1 MVKQPNDLKV
11 VKGGG
16 DVVKCPLPK
25 PVNATAFLAEQSM
38 VLEKGRVA
46 AQVRLSHIKKN
57 GTSDEE
63 TEEVMKRI
71 KSVED
76 FVDGLLKKRTDNHP
90 TAPWLKQI
98 TGCITKKGILAE
110 PICKVIGM
118 IDSFGKHYPKGDMMI
133 PAHITREPEADETGQ
148 EWIWVEGI
156 ERFTTP
162 SKLWKFACMDP
173 DSKRQKGKL
182 NTGSKQLKTVLFR
195 VMALLFMMTKNPYY
209 DEYASYKEWK
219 NIDLR
224 KKGIKVM
231 PAPAGRYCPECEEE
245 FKLKAGLFCPKCG
258 TKLSKKEEPAG
269 IIWEGH
275 LDFMSRRH
283 TLKLFLSH
291 LWVVYRQAKNLS
303 VRAPYPV
310 EHMEGQ
316 HATIIDPWE
325 MCDLLKNEKSA

>member
-1 MVKQPNDLKV
+1 MEKKPTNLKV
-11 VKGGG
+11 VQGGG
-16 DVVKCPLPK
+16 NIIKCPLPK

-38 VLEKGRVA
+38 VMERARVA
-46 AQVRLSHIKKN
+46 AQVRLSHIKKY
-57 GTSDEE
+57 GASDKE
-63 TEEVMKRI
+63 TEEVMKRT

-76 FVDGLLKKRTDNHP
+76 FVDSLLKSRTDDHP

-98 TGCITKKGILAE
+98 TGCVTKKGILAE

-118 IDSFGKHYPKGDMMI
+118 IDSFGKYYPKGDMMI
-133 PAHITREPEADETGQ
+133 PAHITCESETDETGQ

-162 SKLWKFACMDP
+162 SKLNKFACMDP
-173 DSKRQKGKL
+173 GNKQQKGKL

-195 VMALLFMMTKNPYY
+195 VMSLLFMMTKNRYY
-209 DEYASYKEWK
+209 DHYISYKAWK
-219 NIDLR
+219 TSELIMAG
-224 KKGIKVM
+224 KKIR
-231 PAPAGRYCPECEEE
+231 PTPAGRYCAACEEE
-245 FKLKAGLFCPKCG
+245 FTLKAGLFCPKCG
-258 TKLSKKEEPAG
+258 EKLSKKEEPEG
-269 IIWEGH
+269 VVWEGH
-275 LDFMSRRH
+275 LDMMCRRQ